1 MDQTLT
7 PEHLEAVAKFLYN
20 LVTSREAKL
29 AFGAHQRQLIK
40 DALTRKK
47 TIDNPRTRWL
57 ISTRDRIIAVLI
69 EEAEKFNEENRHDR
83 ISHQDMA
90 DAIATVGLRFGIK

>member
-1 MDQTLT
+1 MDAPLNAEQ
-7 PEHLEAVAKFLYN
+7 LEAIARFLHM

-40 DALTRKK
+40 DALSRKI
-47 TIDNPRTRWL
+47 TLDNPRTRWL
-57 ISTRDRIIAVLI
+57 ISTRDRVIAALI
-69 EEAEKFNEENRHDR
+69 EEAEKYNAENPHDR

>member
-1 MDQTLT
+1 MDAPLNAEQ
-7 PEHLEAVAKFLYN
+7 LEAIARFLHM

-40 DALTRKK
+40 DALSRK
-47 TIDNPRTRWL
+47 IPLDNPRTRWL
-57 ISTRDRIIAVLI
+57 ISTRDRIIAVII